1 MNKRTVYLETTIVSY
16 YVARPSRDLIIAARQ
31 QLTHEWWDEHRQKYR
46 LVVSP
51 VVAREIAAGDPAVA
65 ERRMELLAGVSVLST
80 ETPINSLAREIESAL
95 RIPKP
100 KVADALH
107 LAYAI
112 HHKVDIFLTWNCTHL
127 ANPDMERPL
136 YDYCIANRLWFPLI
150 CTPEEM
156 IARKEIPE

>member
-1 MNKRTVYLETTIVSY
+1 MRTVYLETTIVSY
-16 YVARPSRDLIIAARQ
+16 YVARPSRDLVTAARQ
-31 QLTHEWWDEHRQKYR
+31 QLTHEWWDEHRQEYR
-46 LVVSP
+46 LLASP
-51 VVAREIAAGDPAVA
+51 VVAREIAAGDPVVA
-65 ERRMELLAGVSVLST
+65 ERRMELLTGVTMLSS
-80 ETPINSLAREIESAL
+80 EAPIDPLARQIENEL
-95 RIPKP
+95 RIPKA

-136 YDYCIANRLWFPLI
+136 YEYCIANRLWFPLI

-156 IARKEIPE
+156 IVRKEISDER